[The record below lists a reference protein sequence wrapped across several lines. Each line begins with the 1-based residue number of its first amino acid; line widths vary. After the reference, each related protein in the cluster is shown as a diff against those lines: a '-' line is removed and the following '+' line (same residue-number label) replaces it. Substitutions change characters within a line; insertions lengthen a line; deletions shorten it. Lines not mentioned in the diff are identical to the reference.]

1 MNYLLAKRKRTEN
14 TFFKI
19 LSQEE
24 QIYKLDN
31 LDNSTLIDYQA
42 DYKLE
47 DEEWFC
53 IREFNTT
60 IYSTINL
67 LKQENF
73 NSVEHHQIQ
82 NNEYKNVKYFCA
94 YQDND
99 NFCFQQFTYR
109 NIIEQRWFSISREPI
124 IKIDQPIIILNNIPD
139 VIYRKSADIL
149 YFRNLTYVKNIF
161 PNMINLYKEATD
173 SETES
178 FLNNSF
184 ILLSNGFS
192 KDKVNTSNRK
202 RIALAMETLSNLS
215 DDDKHRI
222 HNYIRNYCPEL
233 DFSEQNKQ
241 FGIGNEEEL
250 KKLLFGIEQRYY
262 TTDVGDEK
270 RLANSIMKLQG

>member
-1 MNYLLAKRKRTEN
+1 MNYLLAKKKRTEN

-19 LSQEE
+19 LSQQE
-24 QIYKLDN
+24 QIYELDDLDN
-31 LDNSTLIDYQA
+31 LIDYRA

-60 IYSTINL
+60 EYSTINL

-73 NSVEHHQIQ
+73 NSVEYHQIP
-82 NNEYKNVKYFCA
+82 NNEYQNVKYFCA

-99 NFCFQQFTYR
+99 NFCFQRFTYR
-109 NIIEQRWFSISREPI
+109 NIIKQRWFSISGEPI
-124 IKIDQPIIILNNIPD
+124 IKTDQPIIILNNIPD
-139 VIYRKSADIL
+139 AIYRKSADIL
-149 YFRNLTYVKNIF
+149 YFRNLTDVKYIF

-173 SETES
+173 SETEF

-202 RIALAMETLSNLS
+202 RITLAMETLSNLR

-222 HNYIRNYCPEL
+222 YDYIKIYCPEL
-233 DFSEQNKQ
+233 DFSDENEQ
-241 FGIGNEEEL
+241 FTIGNEEEL

-262 TTDVGDEK
+262 TTNVGDEK
-270 RLANSIMKLQG
+270 RLANSIMKLQ